1 MHVMFNFTKVMALNN
16 EVDIFSQTRLENA
29 KLKVIFSKLN
39 VHGKNQ
45 FD

>member
-29 KLKVIFSKLN
+29 KSKLN